1 MAFFMLK
8 HFNFNEM
15 IFDFLSFVVA
25 LAFLFSTC
33 NNNLHDEASG
43 YQDFKN
49 FAFNPLTRNNV
60 SDKVV
65 KALNGNTASSGNL
78 GVFIFNN
85 LSDAVWAGTFGG
97 IFFMSRFRFKFI

>member
-1 MAFFMLK
+1 
-8 HFNFNEM
+8 M
-15 IFDFLSFVVA
+15 IFNFLSFVMA
-25 LAFLFSTC
+25 LAFLFSAC

-43 YQDFKN
+43 DRDFKK

-85 LSDAVWAGTFGG
+85 GSDAVWAGTLGG
-97 IFFMSRFRFKFI
+97 IFFMSRLKFKFI